1 MNPDLEQRLWRQ
13 RQVQAAARLS
23 PGFADRVL
31 RAARA
36 GLEAAPSL
44 FGQLL
49 LGAATAAACA
59 LVVIVV
65 HTRST
70 HAQDQRTLADWQE
83 IAASADDLSQTQ

>member
-13 RQVQAAARLS
+13 RQDQAAARLS

-36 GLEAAPSL
+36 SLEAAPSL
-44 FGQLL
+44 LGQLL

-59 LVVIVV
+59 LVVVVV
-65 HTRST
+65 HTRAT
-70 HAQDQRTLADWQE
+70 HAQDERTLADWQ
-83 IAASADDLSQTQ
+83 ALATSADDLSQTQ